1 MNTITKKRYIFYVFL
16 CISLYTT
23 PTGAQNKL
31 KTENVILI
39 TTDGFRWQ
47 EMFGGA
53 DSTLVQNKSFTPNAD
68 KVFKAFGAETPQER
82 REKLLPFFW
91 STIAQKG
98 QIYGNR
104 WAGNKVDISNIYGF
118 SYPGYNEILTGN
130 PDKKVNSNDK
140 KNNENV
146 TVLEFLNKMPPFKG
160 KVAAYTTW
168 DVFPYIINEK
178 RSGVPVNAG
187 AELVTGNLTPKEE
200 LLNDMQKTIPPTGSN
215 RHDFLTYYMAKEYI
229 YKKKPRVFFLSFDE
243 TDEFAHEGKYDEY
256 LHVAHSFDK
265 YVADLWQYCQ
275 SQPQYK
281 DKTTFIITTDHGRGD
296 KVKAEWT
303 GHGQKILDCNQIWVA
318 IIGPDTPSVG
328 EVKTEGQL
336 YQNQIAKTL
345 GKFLGVDYQ
354 NGKTTGEIIKSAF
367 R

>member
-1 MNTITKKRYIFYVFL
+1 MKARPIHLILPCLLLWATNI
-16 CISLYTT
+16 
-23 PTGAQNKL
+23 GAQNKL

-53 DSTLVQNKSFTPNAD
+53 DSALVQNKSFTPDAA
-68 KVFKAFGAETPQER
+68 KVFKTFGANTPEER

-91 STIAQKG
+91 SIIAQKG

-104 WAGNKVDISNIYGF
+104 WVGNKVDISNIYGF
-118 SYPGYNEILTGN
+118 SYPGYNEILTGY
-130 PDKKVNSNDK
+130 PDEKVNSNDK
-140 KNNENV
+140 KNNETV
-146 TVLEFLNKMPPFKG
+146 TILEFLNNKPQFKG
-160 KVAAYTTW
+160 KVAAYATW
-168 DVFPYIINEK
+168 DVFPYIINEQ

-187 AELVTGNLTPKEE
+187 SEMVTGSLTSKEV
-200 LLNDMQKTIPPTGSN
+200 LLNDMQKMIPPTGSA

-229 YKKKPRVFFLSFDE
+229 NKKKPSVFFLSFDE
-243 TDEFAHEGKYDEY
+243 TDEFAHEGKYNEY

-296 KVKAEWT
+296 KNKAEWT
-303 GHGQKILDCNQIWVA
+303 GHGQKILDCNQIWMAV
-318 IIGPDTPSVG
+318 IGPDTPSVG

-336 YQNQIAKTL
+336 YQNQIAKTI

-354 NGKTTGEIIKSAF
+354 NGKTIGDVIKSAF
-367 R
+367 K

>member
-1 MNTITKKRYIFYVFL
+1 MKKRQILFIVF
-16 CISLYTT
+16 CILLTVKT
-23 PTGAQNKL
+23 MNAQNQL
-31 KTENVILI
+31 KTENIILI

-53 DSTLVQNKSFTPNAD
+53 DSALVQNKSFTPNPD
-68 KVFKAFGAETPQER
+68 KVFKTFGGTTQQER

-91 STIAQKG
+91 SIMAEKG

-104 WAGNKVDISNIYGF
+104 WAGNNVNIKNIYGF
-118 SYPGYNEILTGN
+118 SYPGYNEILTGY
-130 PDKKVNSNDK
+130 PDEKVNSNDK
-140 KNNENV
+140 IDNKNI
-146 TVLEFLNKMPPFKG
+146 TVLEFLNKQPKFKG
-160 KVAAYTTW
+160 KVAAYATW
-168 DVFPYIINEK
+168 DVFPFIINEK

-187 AELVTGNLTPKEE
+187 SELVEGKLSPKEE
-200 LLNDMQKTIPPTGSN
+200 LLNEMQKSIPPTGSN
-215 RHDFLTYYMAKEYI
+215 RHDFLTYYLAKEYI
-229 YKKKPRVFFLSFDE
+229 SKNKPRVLFMSFDE
-243 TDEFAHEGKYDEY
+243 TDEFAHEGKYNEY
-256 LHVAHSFDK
+256 LNVAHSFDK

-296 KVKAEWT
+296 KHKAEWT
-303 GHGQKILDCNQIWVA
+303 GHGQKILDCNQIWLA

-345 GKFLGVDYQ
+345 AKFLGLDFQ
-354 NGKTTGEIIKSAF
+354 NGKTIGEVIKSAF
-367 R
+367 K